1 MKFLLPRWS
10 LVGQWLREAEE
21 DRNRDA
27 RLVCRGGVKVRCS
40 SLVLASRSLPALR
53 SGLAEARAAS
63 ESTSE
68 ATVIMMPDFR

>member
-21 DRNRDA
+21 EKNRDA
-27 RLVCRGGVKVRCS
+27 RLVCKGGVKLRCS

-53 SGLAEARAAS
+53 SGLGEARAAS

-68 ATVIMMPDFR
+68 ETVIMLPDFR